1 MVCTPGPFFISAAA
15 AAVVVVVVAAVSDIS
30 LIMLRAS
37 VDMYV

>member
-30 LIMLRAS
+30 LIMLRTS